1 MTLILV
7 SLYIELGKVDSLTGS
22 IHTTNVIF
30 GRTLI
35 FFIKDISKTFIRSH

>member
-22 IHTTNVIF
+22 IHTNVIF

-35 FFIKDISKTFIRSH
+35 FFIKDISKTFIRSP